1 MSKFTAS
8 FLRGASL
15 INPDSIEIT
24 DGFVVFKKRKLYLI
38 GYDTIIMKFSFIS
51 SVEINTGIIGTNII
65 IQSFG
70 GGIITGHRFTLE
82 DALEIERLI
91 KEQTN

>member
-8 FLRGASL
+8 FLRGANP

-51 SVEINTGIIGTNII
+51 SVEINTGIIGANII

-70 GGIITGHRFTLE
+70 GGTITGHRFTLE
-82 DALEIERLI
+82 NALEI
-91 KEQTN
+91 